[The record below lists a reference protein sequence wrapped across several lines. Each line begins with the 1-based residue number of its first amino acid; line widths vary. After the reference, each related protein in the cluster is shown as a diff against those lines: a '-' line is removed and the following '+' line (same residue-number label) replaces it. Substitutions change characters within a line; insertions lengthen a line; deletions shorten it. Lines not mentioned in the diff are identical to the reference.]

1 MENCLFCRIAA
12 GEMPARVV
20 LEDDEMVVFEDISP
34 RAPTHLL
41 VVPRRHVESLA
52 AAREQDHVLLGRLL
66 AGAARAARELGLE
79 QHGYRVVINT
89 GAGAGQT
96 VFHLHLHVL
105 GGRPLA
111 WPPG

>member
-1 MENCLFCRIAA
+1 MKKCVFCRIAA
-12 GEMPARVV
+12 GEMPARMV
-20 LEDDEMVVFEDISP
+20 LEDDEVVVFEDISP

-52 AAREQDHVLLGRLL
+52 AAEERDHGLLGQLL
-66 AGAARAARELGLE
+66 AGAARAARGAGLE